1 MLGQPK
7 INKVQAPATYEMLR
21 LKIVREQPLLR
32 FSIII
37 FIALPLCK
45 ITLSSSFIFYRIYT
59 NFETCWIEIG
69 SIQ

>member
-37 FIALPLCK
+37 FIALPLCE
-45 ITLSSSFIFYRIYT
+45 ITLSFHLLPYLHEF
-59 NFETCWIEIG
+59 
-69 SIQ
+69 

>member
-32 FSIII
+32 FHHYFYRPSSLRNYS
-37 FIALPLCK
+37 FV
-45 ITLSSSFIFYRIYT
+45 SSFTVFTRILKLV
-59 NFETCWIEIG
+59 G
-69 SIQ
+69 